1 MDFLRNRATLA
12 GRDTHKKQNIRDLAN
27 HAKPIRGQGGDT
39 RNIRILANH
48 AKPSKS
54 AKRQAS
60 PPRQNL
66 KTSKSR

>member
-12 GRDTHKKQNIRDLAN
+12 GRDTRKTPNLTN
-27 HAKPIRGQGGDT
+27 HGKPIRGQGGDT